1 MIYALETI
9 GLGKRYGSRWALW
22 DCSLRIPV
30 GRVAGLVGPNGAGK
44 TTLLHLAMG
53 LLEPTTG
60 SVRTFGWSPREQ
72 PLIVLTRVGFVAQER
87 PLYRTFTVKDMLTFG
102 SKLNPR
108 WDGGL
113 ARARLERLG
122 IPLSR
127 PIGKLSGG
135 QQAQVALILAIA
147 KRPEMLLL
155 DEPVANLDPLARRE
169 FLQTLMETVAQDG
182 LTVLLSSHLIA
193 DLDRICDYMI
203 ILSASRVQVASDLE
217 HLLQSHKRLVGPRQQ
232 IEGISSTHTLVQAS
246 HTERQSTL
254 LVRTTGPVLD
264 TSWDVQD
271 VSLEDIILAYLA
283 QPTVSMRPPELEHS
297 RLEVSQ

>member
-22 DCSLRIPV
+22 DCFLRIPV

-108 WDGGL
+108 WDRCL

-297 RLEVSQ
+297 RLEVSR

>member
-9 GLGKRYGSRWALW
+9 GLGKRYGSRWALR

-30 GRVAGLVGPNGAGK
+30 GRVAGLIGPNGAGK

-53 LLEPTTG
+53 LLEPNAG

>member
-22 DCSLRIPV
+22 DCFLRIPV

-87 PLYRTFTVKDMLTFG
+87 PLYRTFTVKDMLTF
-102 SKLNPR
+102 
-108 WDGGL
+108 
-113 ARARLERLG
+113 ARLERLG

-297 RLEVSQ
+297 RLEVSR